1 MASNLAT
8 SAENSKKPRKPL
20 KKPAASF
27 LDDLPDA
34 ALLGRN
40 VWESA
45 LSCSGA
51 TVGRR
56 IKDGTIPPPCVW
68 LTSCTPRWR
77 AGIVRATLAK
87 IVDGPQAGA

>member
-8 SAENSKKPRKPL
+8 TTETSKKPRKPY
-20 KKPAASF
+20 KPAASF

-34 ALLGRN
+34 ALVGRN

-45 LSCSGA
+45 LACSGA

-77 AGIVRATLAK
+77 AGIVRATLAR
-87 IVDGPQAGA
+87 IVDRRQAGA